1 MRKTRSILM
10 IVLASLM
17 QALPL
22 CAQKEVT
29 DIKMISIGPNNI
41 LDTYLSPEQYT
52 GLELRFID
60 QMESWKINPESLK
73 DADYPCPSEAPRW
86 TSLLTHQAL
95 LSYGKP
101 RSEDASY
108 IYGLY
113 SFTYAL
119 QHHWHFYANRLEL
132 RAGGQAEIGLGFLY
146 NTRNGNNP
154 AQARAYLNLAPS
166 GSARYHFTI
175 KRKPA
180 ALQYELSV
188 PLLGVLFS
196 PNYGQ
201 SYYELFSKGNYDHN
215 IVVTTPV
222 SAPTLRQ
229 MLSFDFTIKNDMFR
243 IGYLGDYEQAKVNNL
258 KYHTY
263 SHLFILGYVHRF
275 QIFKLKNQK

>member
-1 MRKTRSILM
+1 
-10 IVLASLM
+10 
-17 QALPL
+17 
-22 CAQKEVT
+22 
-29 DIKMISIGPNNI
+29 
-41 LDTYLSPEQYT
+41 
-52 GLELRFID
+52 
-60 QMESWKINPESLK
+60 
-73 DADYPCPSEAPRW
+73 
-86 TSLLTHQAL
+86 
-95 LSYGKP
+95 
-101 RSEDASY
+101 
-108 IYGLY
+108 
-113 SFTYAL
+113 
-119 QHHWHFYANRLEL
+119 
-132 RAGGQAEIGLGFLY
+132 
-146 NTRNGNNP
+146 
-154 AQARAYLNLAPS
+154 LAPS

-215 IVVTTPV
+215 IVVTTPF

-243 IGYLGDYEQAKVNNL
+243 VGYLGDYEQAKVNNL

-263 SHLFILGYVHRF
+263 SHLLILGYVHRF